1 MEEKESSQ
9 FWRALKP
16 GSTISLKDAQA
27 LEDSMKAGLGVSAR
41 DYVVREVRSIKQ
53 LEGPVEWQLFNV
65 EDGEERL
72 WFLVKIVDE
81 DIALRMYFEVE
92 GLQPGTRSEMIE
104 REMSWL
110 FQEPKD
116 PDDFRC
122 NELAYAE
129 EIIQA
134 IEEDGEEKEI
144 RFRIK
149 PQGEL
154 HGACTHEPQQS
165 WPRVMMATVVEY
177 ASQQACAN
185 PELLLL
191 ELGGERGE
199 DGGVIT
205 LFLGCDVRFS
215 EVDVL
220 AV

>member
-1 MEEKESSQ
+1 MEEKESPQ

-116 PDDFRC
+116 PDDVRC

>member
-1 MEEKESSQ
+1 MEEKESPQ

-116 PDDFRC
+116 PDDVRC

-129 EIIQA
+129 EITQA
-134 IEEDGEEKEI
+134 IEVEGEEKEI

-165 WPRVMMATVVEY
+165 WPQVMMATVVEY
-177 ASQQACAN
+177 ASQQACEN

-191 ELGGERGE
+191 ELGGESGE
-199 DGGVIT
+199 EGGVIT
-205 LFLGCDVRFS
+205 LFQGCDVRFS

>member
-1 MEEKESSQ
+1 VEEKESAQ

-122 NELAYAE
+122 NELGYAE

-165 WPRVMMATVVEY
+165 WPQVMMATVVEY

-191 ELGGERGE
+191 ELGGESGE

-205 LFLGCDVRFS
+205 LFQGCDVRFS

>member
-1 MEEKESSQ
+1 MEEKESPQ
-9 FWRALKP
+9 FWRELKP

-41 DYVVREVRSIKQ
+41 DYVVREIRSIKQ

-134 IEEDGEEKEI
+134 IEVEGEEKEI

-149 PQGEL
+149 PQGEI
-154 HGACTHEPQQS
+154 HGACTHEPRQS
-165 WPRVMMATVVEY
+165 WPQVMMATVVEY
-177 ASQQACAN
+177 ASEQACAN

-191 ELGGERGE
+191 ELGGEKGE
-199 DGGVIT
+199 EGGGIT
-205 LFLGCDVRFS
+205 LLLGCDVRFG